1 MWAELIPE
9 GHGLRRFVWRFGILS
24 ALSTVLASFGLISNS
39 IATLIAGML
48 LDPLMTPILA
58 AAAAMVSGQ
67 PKRLAKATAFLVGGT
82 GLAIATGWMIAAI
95 SPGFASARD
104 LPPELLLRTSPTLL
118 DLGVAVAAGFAAGYV
133 LTHRDASS
141 VLPGVAVAVALVP
154 PLAAIGVL
162 ANVGA
167 GAEARGAFLLYLTNL
182 GAIIVV
188 AMALLFTS
196 GFAPHDRR
204 QGTQLPVRAGFA
216 VTLLILVA
224 VAVPLARQTLML
236 VDERNFRQAVLL
248 TIDKWD
254 PNSGSVDL
262 TTELTGAR
270 GKVSLIVSTAK
281 PEPASRLAA
290 MVHERTGRPVSVHVE
305 YRLNTKDT
313 ATRVPLVRRG
323 RAWAPG

>member
-24 ALSTVLASFGLISNS
+24 ALSTILAAFGLISNS

-104 LPPELLLRTSPTLL
+104 LPPELLLRTSPSLL

-204 QGTQLPVRAGFA
+204 QGTQLPVR
-216 VTLLILVA
+216 
-224 VAVPLARQTLML
+224 
-236 VDERNFRQAVLL
+236 
-248 TIDKWD
+248 W
-254 PNSGSVDL
+254 
-262 TTELTGAR
+262 
-270 GKVSLIVSTAK
+270 
-281 PEPASRLAA
+281 
-290 MVHERTGRPVSVHVE
+290 
-305 YRLNTKDT
+305 
-313 ATRVPLVRRG
+313 VRRHPAHPGG
-323 RAWAPG
+323 RRSAVGPADTHARRRTQLQTGGAADH

>member
-1 MWAELIPE
+1 MSKSSNGEVVSSTKRPPRTANLGGEVNTSVESE
-9 GHGLRRFVWRFGILS
+9 GAMGRGMRDREAKPDAVTRPAGLPGCPK
-24 ALSTVLASFGLISNS
+24 
-39 IATLIAGML
+39 L
-48 LDPLMTPILA
+48 L
-58 AAAAMVSGQ
+58 
-67 PKRLAKATAFLVGGT
+67 T
-82 GLAIATGWMIAAI
+82 GGWMIAAI

-104 LPPELLLRTSPTLL
+104 LPPELLLRTSPSLL

-204 QGTQLPVRAGFA
+204 QGTQLPVR
-216 VTLLILVA
+216 
-224 VAVPLARQTLML
+224 
-236 VDERNFRQAVLL
+236 
-248 TIDKWD
+248 W
-254 PNSGSVDL
+254 
-262 TTELTGAR
+262 
-270 GKVSLIVSTAK
+270 
-281 PEPASRLAA
+281 
-290 MVHERTGRPVSVHVE
+290 
-305 YRLNTKDT
+305 
-313 ATRVPLVRRG
+313 VRRHPAHPGG
-323 RAWAPG
+323 RRSAVGPADTHARRRTQLQTGGAADH

>member
-1 MWAELIPE
+1 MWAEFMPE
-9 GHGLRRFVWRFGILS
+9 GRGLRRFVWRFGILS

-48 LDPLMTPILA
+48 VDPLMTPILA

-67 PKRLAKATAFLVGGT
+67 PRRLAKAAAFLVGGT
-82 GLAIATGWMIAAI
+82 ALAIVTGWIIAAI
-95 SPGFASARD
+95 SPGFASAHD
-104 LPPELLLRTSPTLL
+104 LTPELLLRTSPSLL
-118 DLGVAVAAGFAAGYV
+118 DLGVAVAAGLAAGYV
-133 LTHRDASS
+133 LTHREASS

-167 GAEARGAFLLYLTNL
+167 SAEARGALLLYLTNL
-182 GAIIVV
+182 GAIIVS

-196 GFAPHDRR
+196 GFAPRDRR
-204 QGTQLPVRAGFA
+204 QGTRLPVRAGFA

-224 VAVPLARQTLML
+224 VAVPLAKQTFT
-236 VDERNFRQAVLL
+236 VVEERNFRQAVLQ
-248 TIDKWD
+248 TIDRWD

-270 GKVSLIVSTAK
+270 GAVSLIVSTTK

-290 MVHERTGRPVSVHVE
+290 LIHERTGRPVSVHVE
-305 YRLNTKDT
+305 YRLDTKDSAT
-313 ATRVPLVRRG
+313 AG
-323 RAWAPG
+323 